1 MADYDNTNQGALFDP
16 RSEKLVR
23 TGKINIDGKD
33 YFSAI
38 IEATIP
44 DKNGGSKKIYSTYLQ
59 VGQMFKTDKKKE
71 NDSDFDGSLEFPTTP
86 KKAWYRA
93 KVSND
98 GATKFTSI
106 SLGDLRAPNAAPP
119 AGNNQT
125 VPPAGGNDLD
135 DDIPF

>member
-44 DKNGGSKKIYSTYLQ
+44 DGKGGTKKIYSTYLQ

-71 NDSDFDGSLEFPTTP
+71 NDSDFDGSLEFPTTG

-98 GATKFTSI
+98 GATKFTSV
-106 SLGDLRAPNAAPP
+106 SLGDLRAPNAAPAAMTAP
-119 AGNNQT
+119 AS
-125 VPPAGGNDLD
+125 PAGGNALD

>member
-1 MADYDNTNQGALFDP
+1 MAEFDKTNQGALFDP

-23 TGKINIDGKD
+23 TGKINIDGTD

-44 DKNGGSKKIYSTYLQ
+44 DGQGGTKKIYSTYLQ
-59 VGQMFKTDKKKE
+59 VGQMFKTEKKKE
-71 NDSDFDGSLEFPTTP
+71 TDSDFDGKLEFPTEG

-98 GATKFTSI
+98 GKTKFTSV
-106 SLGDLRAPNAAPP
+106 SLGDLRAPNATPAVMTAPTSRGD
-119 AGNNQT
+119 A
-125 VPPAGGNDLD
+125 LD

>member
-1 MADYDNTNQGALFDP
+1 MAEYDKTNQGAMFDP
-16 RSEKLVR
+16 RTEKLVR

-33 YFSAI
+33 WFSAI

-44 DKNGGSKKIYSTYLQ
+44 DGSGGTKKIYTTYVQ

-71 NDSDFDGSLEFPTTP
+71 SDSDFDGKLEFPTEG

-98 GATKFTSI
+98 GKTKFTSV
-106 SLGDLRAPNAAPP
+106 SLGDLRAPNAAPAVMRAP
-119 AGNNQT
+119 T
-125 VPPAGGNDLD
+125 SPAGGDDLD

>member
-38 IEATIP
+38 IETNIP
-44 DKNGGSKKIYSTYLQ
+44 DGNGGTKKIYSTYLQ

-71 NDSDFDGSLEFPTTP
+71 NDSDFDGSLEFPTTG

-98 GATKFTSI
+98 GKTKFTSV
-106 SLGDLRAPNAAPP
+106 SLGDLRAPNAGPAAMTAPP
-119 AGNNQT
+119 S
-125 VPPAGGNDLD
+125 PAGGNALD